1 MRNFHGEHK
10 RKSYFE
16 GWYFKHQGG
25 GRTISFIPA
34 FHIDGEGVRSASL
47 QVITDDGAFNVPF
60 PPEAFSADKDRLAVK
75 LGNNLFSENGVRLSI
90 DTEELTVEGMISY
103 GPLLPVHPD
112 IMGPFRFVPAMQC
125 VHGVTSMRH
134 DLRGSLTVNGM
145 IISFDGGTGYIESDR
160 GSSFP
165 QKYLWTQCNRFDS
178 SDCAIFASCADIPPL
193 HFDGCIC
200 DVIYGGK
207 EYRLATY
214 RGGHA
219 EEYSE
224 KRLSLRQGGY
234 SLEAE
239 LLQDN
244 PHPLRA
250 PQHGGM
256 TGTIH
261 ESAACTVR
269 YTFRHGEDT
278 VFDLTSGEASFE
290 FVK

>member
-10 RKSYFE
+10 KKSYFE
-16 GWYFKHQGG
+16 GWYFKHQGS
-25 GRTISFIPA
+25 GRTVAFIPA
-34 FHIDGEGVRSASL
+34 FHIDEKGERSASL
-47 QVITDDGAFNVPF
+47 QVITDDGAHNLPF
-60 PPEAFSADKDRLAVK
+60 PAGAFSADKDTLAVK
-75 LGNNLFSENGVRLSI
+75 LGNNLFSENGVRLSV
-90 DTEELTVEGMISY
+90 DTEELSVEGMVSY
-103 GPLLPVHPD
+103 GPLTPARPD

-125 VHGVTSMRH
+125 VHGVISMRH
-134 DLRGSLTVNGM
+134 DLRGSLTINGKR
-145 IISFDGGTGYIESDR
+145 ICFDGGTGYIESDR

-165 QKYLWTQCNRFDS
+165 QTYLWTQCNRFDKA
-178 SDCAIFASCADIPPL
+178 DCAVFASCADIPPL

-200 DVIYGGK
+200 EVLYGGR

-214 RGGHA
+214 RGA
-219 EEYSE
+219 RVEEYSE
-224 KRLSLRQGGY
+224 KRLALRQGEY
-234 SLEAE
+234 HLEAN

-261 ESAACTVR
+261 ESAACTAR
-269 YTFRHGEDT
+269 YTFRHGQET
-278 VFDLTSGEASFE
+278 LFDLTSEQASFE